1 MSIPLTVTENFRL
14 LLSIPAIV
22 VKALELE
29 LKLLSYVEDAI
40 SFLFKTVMFSGDT
53 FFLDMRQP

>member
-1 MSIPLTVTENFRL
+1 MTENFRL

-29 LKLLSYVEDAI
+29 LKLLSHVEDAI
-40 SFLFKTVMFSGDT
+40 SFLFKTVMFLGDT